1 MDSNASKS
9 LAHTTT
15 GRSTHRPFE
24 PKRLAKKIGLFNFI
38 PRYSI
43 IIRLLF
49 WYLVIIQY
57 GYNLQR
63 QAPGS
68 ASAPMSLPKSQSELD
83 SSVPACITD
92 KTVWLY
98 LEVDND
104 LYTINQAGFVFGLTI
119 KGTVRRKR
127 FGEHPGPLCRKRRP
141 GCRDVNA

>member
-1 MDSNASKS
+1 
-9 LAHTTT
+9 
-15 GRSTHRPFE
+15 
-24 PKRLAKKIGLFNFI
+24 
-38 PRYSI
+38 
-43 IIRLLF
+43 
-49 WYLVIIQY
+49 
-57 GYNLQR
+57 
-63 QAPGS
+63 
-68 ASAPMSLPKSQSELD
+68 MSLPKSQSELD

-141 GCRDVNA
+141 GCRDVNASRITNFDRRQPKRGLEVMVDSSLTTSANVDDEFMSRNRTTALNHNTIKRWNVVKSGT